1 MYCIYCG
8 AKIKETSMYCGKCGK
23 PISPKSTDNSENIEE
38 DFEYSS
44 DPNLYEEETIPV
56 QEESFEDPYQTN
68 RESTPDVSFD
78 FKRFKSSVKDFS
90 AKASETASKAA
101 SQAKVA
107 ASQAKE
113 KMDKSIEDGVSKEI
127 AKANA
132 SQKEKAGLVSD
143 EYSGTN
149 YMSSTELWTWLKK
162 DSKRQQFFTDEISE
176 EKEDDYIEELSNK
189 LSENYVPVT
198 IEKREI
204 SWDRSNAK
212 EELYVA
218 IPKTK
223 VVNPLTYIVQ
233 FSHVGKFTFV
243 EEKTFITPP
252 DLPTVPHNKVPNNGI
267 KGGVAI
273 YILLAGILGL
283 LVLPAIGMKDGGV
296 SLLCVGLIAFAC
308 YQLYKIHQ
316 INEYNK
322 KCDAELK
329 AWNEAW
335 DNWRTSIFLHSFQE
349 DINGQL
355 SRIFDSVFS
364 CINQINEEKFK
375 GKKTLEV
382 QDSSDMN
389 ELEQMIS
396 RKQAE
401 YR

>member
-1 MYCIYCG
+1 MYCRYCG
-8 AKIKETSMYCGKCGK
+8 AEIRETSMYCGKCGK
-23 PISPKSTDNSENIEE
+23 SLSSISVDYSENVDE
-38 DFEYSS
+38 DFEYGGNTKMY
-44 DPNLYEEETIPV
+44 DEEPI
-56 QEESFEDPYQTN
+56 QIQKDSFEDPYQTN
-68 RESTPDVSFD
+68 NNHTSDISFD
-78 FKRFKSSVKDFS
+78 FNRFKNSVKDFS

-113 KMDKSIEDGVSKEI
+113 KVDKSIEDGVNKEI

-132 SQKEKAGLVSD
+132 PQNEKAGLVSD
-143 EYSGTN
+143 EYSGSN
-149 YMSSTELWTWLKK
+149 FMSSTELWTWLKK
-162 DSKRQQFFTDEISE
+162 DSKRQQFYTEEISK
-176 EKEDDYIEELSNK
+176 EKEEEYIAELSNK
-189 LSENYVPVT
+189 LSENCVPVA
-198 IEKREI
+198 IEKRKI

-218 IPKTK
+218 IPETK

-233 FSHVGKFTFV
+233 FSHVGRFTFV

-252 DLPTVPHNKVPNNGI
+252 DLPAVPHTKVPNNGI

-273 YILLAGILGL
+273 YFLIAGIAGL
-283 LVLPAIGMKDGGV
+283 FAFPAIGMENAATFLV
-296 SLLCVGLIAFAC
+296 CVGLIAFAC
-308 YQLYKIHQ
+308 YQLYKIYQ
-316 INEYNK
+316 ISEYNK

-329 AWNEAW
+329 LWNEAW